1 MNVVPFSLRW
11 KLEKEG
17 FSPRRFLTFI
27 YCYYYFYG
35 SKAWDD
41 KRSRGSLFYDGRNIF
56 CRPCMPAE
64 KDHKMSKASLCKL
77 RSEFAGRE
85 ITQDTTE
92 KRVEIIVTKLVKDEF
107 CRIYDHRKLGT
118 SDGKRKGQ
126 AQSLQSSIGNTILV
140 HRPLLK
146 MFMNKTVA
154 VTAAVKKTKW
164 RNSGRGKAPERGSQA
179 EGKMPFRSNGLRT
192 F

>member
-1 MNVVPFSLRW
+1 
-11 KLEKEG
+11 
-17 FSPRRFLTFI
+17 
-27 YCYYYFYG
+27 
-35 SKAWDD
+35 
-41 KRSRGSLFYDGRNIF
+41 
-56 CRPCMPAE
+56 MPAE

-140 HRPLLK
+140 HRPLLHTLI
-146 MFMNKTVA
+146 NKIVA
-154 VTAAVKKTKW
+154 LTAAVEKKKKR
-164 RNSGRGKAPERGSQA
+164 RNCACRKI
-179 EGKMPFRSNGLRT
+179 
-192 F
+192 